1 MIKYK
6 SLNLLKKNKKKNSTP
21 TLYNVFFWK
30 FKINLQIL
38 REKERVIYFLYTLFK
53 TRFLITLLLESID
66 IIKFLQF
73 LIP

>member
-6 SLNLLKKNKKKNSTP
+6 SLNLLKKKKKKP
-21 TLYNVFFWK
+21 PHLLYNVFFWK